1 MGENQYYISITKKDV
16 IKMLKNVPFRSQ
28 NAKHVK
34 KSILIAGL
42 LCGFLGANAA
52 LADLGDQ
59 YALAK
64 IGAMAINKNDADP
77 VLALGGIYGI
87 GLSPSFTFEAEFSI
101 SLGQGGEYVDEENG
115 DEGQYDIW
123 TIAGYVAYRYPF
135 NDTVYLKL
143 KGGIV
148 YEDVER
154 SGLKSNS
161 RSTGVGAAGGGGLG
175 FVLDFGHP
183 VMLELEA
190 TATEKDIIFYSL
202 GMTYPF

>member
-1 MGENQYYISITKKDV
+1 MFKKIFSRFQNPISWTKT
-16 IKMLKNVPFRSQ
+16 
-28 NAKHVK
+28 
-34 KSILIAGL
+34 L
-42 LCGFLGANAA
+42 LLASLFSCFLVTNYAY
-52 LADLGDQ
+52 ADLGDQ
-59 YALAK
+59 YGLAK

-77 VLALGGIYGI
+77 ALALGAIYGI

-101 SLGQGGEYVDEENG
+101 SLGVGGEYVSDTG

-123 TIAGYVAYRYPF
+123 TVAGYVAYRYPF

-148 YEDVER
+148 YEDVQR
-154 SGLKSNS
+154 SGLETNS
-161 RSTGVGAAGGGGLG
+161 KSTGVGAAGGGGLG
-175 FVLDFGHP
+175 FVLNLGQP

-190 TATEKDIIFYSL
+190 TATEKDIIFFSL